1 MMQWL
6 NDAIAQS
13 WVYVQFISVVLL
25 AGLLLEA
32 LRPAER
38 GQPRAHIGFNIV
50 YIGFLILFN
59 TLLMPAVMGLMQPIV
74 ERHGLHFP
82 IAFPDAWGWQIVQA
96 LTFFFIH
103 DFFYYWFHRGQHSL
117 AFAWPQHK
125 LHHSERSVNVTTTLR
140 HHWLEEPIR
149 VWVILLPIGLL
160 FDQKPVSIGW
170 LAMAMNLLG
179 YFVHLNVRLPFG
191 PLTPVIAGPQWHR
204 LHHSIEPQHTD
215 RNFAAFF
222 PIFDIVF
229 GTYVK
234 PGRDEYPATGL
245 HSGESLNSPLRALL
259 SPFRDWYRMIRHE
272 RPPAL
277 TQREQGSIEDALGED
292 GDTAGQQHEREQHRH
307 TL

>member
-6 NDAIAQS
+6 HNALTQS
-13 WVYVQFISVVLL
+13 WVYAKMIGVILL
-25 AGLLLEA
+25 AGLILEA

-38 GQPRAHIGFNIV
+38 GQPRANIAFNIG
-50 YIGFLILFN
+50 YIAFLIPFN

-74 ERHGLHFP
+74 QRYGLHIP
-82 IAFPDAWGWQIVQA
+82 IAFPDATGWQILQTLV
-96 LTFFFIH
+96 FFFIH
-103 DFFYYWFHRGQHSL
+103 DFFYYWFHRGQHTL

-140 HHWLEEPIR
+140 HHWLEDPIR
-149 VWVILLPIGLL
+149 AWVILLPMGLL
-160 FDQKPVSIGW
+160 FDQKPVTIGW
-170 LAMAMNLLG
+170 LAMAANLFG
-179 YFVHLNVRLPFG
+179 YFVHLNVRLPLG
-191 PLTPVIAGPQWHR
+191 QMTPLIAGPQWHR

-222 PIFDIVF
+222 PIFDILF
-229 GTYVK
+229 GTYAK

-245 HSGESLNSPLRALL
+245 HSGESLNSPLLAIL
-259 SPFRDWYRMIRHE
+259 SPFRDWYRMFRRD

-277 TQREQGSIEDALGED
+277 AQDEQGAVNESVDED
-292 GDTAGQQHEREQHRH
+292 GDSAGQQDERQEHRD